1 MQSGSRRNQEEEEEG
16 EAYPA
21 APSARETVD
30 GTLQSFF
37 KEVAVIKALM
47 ADIRDNQAKL
57 QDAHERSKV
66 RMQQGDDLCW
76 PAPAPMLHT

>member
-1 MQSGSRRNQEEEEEG
+1 MDEEEE

-66 RMQQGDDLCW
+66 LIQQEDDHRW
-76 PAPAPMLHT
+76 PAPALMLHT